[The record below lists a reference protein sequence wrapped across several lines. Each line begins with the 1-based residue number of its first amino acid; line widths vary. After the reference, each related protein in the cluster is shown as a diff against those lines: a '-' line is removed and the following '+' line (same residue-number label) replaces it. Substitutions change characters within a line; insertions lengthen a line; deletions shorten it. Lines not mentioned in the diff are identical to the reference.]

1 MEEAKAFFFL
11 FFYLTALLTLTALA
25 VENRGGLCVRDGTQR
40 PKLKLWLIYLLY
52 QGFHFTVFRKATPV
66 CRWQR
71 RFLFSWVHLK
81 LSGVFKVL
89 TWDHL
94 ASVDFFNRVY
104 SCGRSNSSG
113 ARTLKYVR
121 KTKEPEMKMLRGITQ
136 EKSIK
141 QKLQNCLTCWITI
154 KRCASEPACVWSA
167 TSFSLDA
174 NSSWRPSLVWGVRAL
189 RCPPDRDTST
199 HHGWTWETS
208 WERGGLLQ
216 WLRLAC
222 SSTPVFKRSCVANQW
237 GHRHSA
243 AQSMIGPSPRGAL
256 HLSLHLSPHRQ
267 LLPFHPPILSD
278 LFIPTI
284 HSSHYHLLSLLFYTC

>member
-1 MEEAKAFFFL
+1 MLLLLLCPRCPANNTITVFSLNTECQRRKVSWCQASIIFAVEEAKAFFSSF

-25 VENRGGLCVRDGTQR
+25 VENRGGLCVRDGS
-40 PKLKLWLIYLLY
+40 KLKLWLIYLLC

-136 EKSIK
+136 EK
-141 QKLQNCLTCWITI
+141 
-154 KRCASEPACVWSA
+154 V
-167 TSFSLDA
+167 
-174 NSSWRPSLVWGVRAL
+174 
-189 RCPPDRDTST
+189 
-199 HHGWTWETS
+199 
-208 WERGGLLQ
+208 
-216 WLRLAC
+216 
-222 SSTPVFKRSCVANQW
+222 
-237 GHRHSA
+237 
-243 AQSMIGPSPRGAL
+243 
-256 HLSLHLSPHRQ
+256 
-267 LLPFHPPILSD
+267 
-278 LFIPTI
+278 
-284 HSSHYHLLSLLFYTC
+284 